1 MSAMLQQTLQT
12 LLAHRLRSS
21 LAVIAI
27 VWGIVSVLVL
37 VALGEGFYQ
46 VNTKSFSILMSDTQ
60 SVYQGMTSKP
70 WQGLP
75 ARRAIKISETEMRQ
89 LEHQSAVKK
98 LSVIYENW
106 EATVTDMHGRSLPGY
121 VRGVDGHFVTWRKFK
136 LIKGSRNITPSDII
150 NHNRVVVVG
159 WQLANIGGLSL
170 GGQVKVNGIPFTVIG
185 ITEQSEGGVRMDND
199 EQQVMMPSPT
209 FTDLWQKTPSMLLV
223 EPAEGIA
230 GVALRKSLISF
241 FAKQQHFDPTD
252 NRALYLPDF
261 SREAKFFMTLLRG
274 IQLFLGASGAMTLAV
289 GALGVANIMFLSVT
303 ERTRE
308 IGIRL
313 AIGATPTSILLQFI
327 TEGGLLVIAGTAIGL
342 MLSYGTVA
350 LMTAVGIP
358 DWLGIPQITLSA
370 IVMTL
375 GVTGILALIAAFFPA
390 KRASMLT
397 PVIALSAR
405 A

>member
-12 LLAHRLRSS
+12 LMAHRLRSL

-46 VNTKSFSILMSDTQ
+46 VNTKSFAVLMSDTQ
-60 SVYQGMTSKP
+60 SVYPEMTSKP

-75 ARRAIKISETEMRQ
+75 ARRMVTITEAEMRQ
-89 LEHQSAVKK
+89 LEHQPAIKGLAV
-98 LSVIYENW
+98 VYENW
-106 EATVTDMHGRSLPGY
+106 EATVTDTQGRSLPGY
-121 VRGVDGHFVTWRKFK
+121 VRGVDGRFVTWRKFK
-136 LIKGSRNITPSDII
+136 LTKGSRNITPSDIK

-159 WQLANIGGLSL
+159 WQLANIAGLSL
-170 GGQVKVNGIPFTVIG
+170 GGQVKVNAVPFTVIG
-185 ITEQSEGGVRMDND
+185 ITEQSEGGFRMDND

-209 FTDLWQKTPSMLLV
+209 FTDLWQKNPSMLLV
-223 EPAEGIA
+223 DPAEGIS
-230 GVALRKSLISF
+230 GVVLRKSLISF

-252 NRALYLPDF
+252 SRAMYLPDF
-261 SREAKFFMTLLRG
+261 SQSAKFFTALFRG
-274 IQLFLGASGAMTLAV
+274 IQLFLGISGAMTLAV

-327 TEGGLLVIAGTAIGL
+327 TEGGLLVIAGTGIGL
-342 MLSYGTVA
+342 MLSCAIVT
-350 LMTAVGIP
+350 LMAVIGMP
-358 DWLGIPQITLSA
+358 DWLGIPQITFDAVMMALS
-370 IVMTL
+370 
-375 GVTGILALIAAFFPA
+375 VTGVLALMAAYFPA
-390 KRASMLT
+390 KRASRLT
-397 PVIALSAR
+397 PVIALNAR